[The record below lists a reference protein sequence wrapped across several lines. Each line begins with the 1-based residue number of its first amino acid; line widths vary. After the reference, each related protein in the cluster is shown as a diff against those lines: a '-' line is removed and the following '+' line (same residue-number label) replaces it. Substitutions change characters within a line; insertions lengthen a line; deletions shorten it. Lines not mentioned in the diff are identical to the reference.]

1 MNISQIKHC
10 LSSMVEEKW
19 TTPAIISESNIFLL
33 LSEYTKK
40 HIISYE
46 EVFEENMSNVSIYDI
61 PEDRKEFS
69 IETVRNCIIEIE
81 LRPYEGKHIY
91 ILRHFDTATIQAQNA
106 LLKVLEEAPEYAIIL
121 LEVENQNSILET
133 IKSRTI
139 NLTEN
144 KGSDSD
150 LAIWKEI
157 IECFKLKQDKKL
169 IWLLYWLKCTSS
181 EAISILQWVYP
192 YLSEDE
198 MDRCSI
204 AIESLSSTHENPRS
218 ILDSFFL

>member
-1 MNISQIKHC
+1 MI
-10 LSSMVEEKW
+10 
-19 TTPAIISESNIFLL
+19 

-46 EVFEENMSNVSIYDI
+46 ELAQENIENISIYDI
-61 PEDRKEFS
+61 PEDKKEFN
-69 IETVRNCIIEIE
+69 IETVRHCILDIE

-121 LEVENQNSILET
+121 LEVANANSILET

-144 KGSDSD
+144 KQSDAD
-150 LAIWKEI
+150 LTIGKEI
-157 IECFKLKQDKKL
+157 IECHKTNQYKKL
-169 IWLLYWLKCTSS
+169 IGLLY
-181 EAISILQWVYP
+181 
-192 YLSEDE
+192 
-198 MDRCSI
+198 
-204 AIESLSSTHENPRS
+204 
-218 ILDSFFL
+218 